1 MGSFGGM
8 PPIAK
13 IILIVAMW
21 VGRLEIVTL
30 MALLHP
36 LAWRSA
42 RWSDPETVR
51 RRLPKVRQRRE
62 RLRGHSID
70 DSDTPVAIEP
80 HGDE

>member
-1 MGSFGGM
+1 MGSFGGL

-42 RWSDPETVR
+42 RWSDPDSVR

-62 RLRGHSID
+62 RLRGQSFD
-70 DSDTPVAIEP
+70 DSDSPVVMEP
-80 HGDE
+80 QSDE